1 MGFAILKCLS
11 DSQQILFDNIL
22 EDRARTIVKNLVEAH
37 AEMMLSQNSQ
47 LSQDVALATSESIF
61 RIVERSVI
69 KKK

>member
-22 EDRARTIVKNLVEAH
+22 EDRARAIVKNLVEAH